1 MALDDC
7 LPVYG
12 AGHARTHA
20 RKLWNALKLEIFQP
34 TDPHTERAAL
44 KSVQVLIKTI
54 YSGGSATS
62 SDDMEGLAKEACE
75 ECVAILKEPE
85 KSQATPAM
93 KTLCAFV
100 STTGK
105 FVQCRLIA
113 SEC

>member
-54 YSGGSATS
+54 YSGGAATS
-62 SDDMEGLAKEACE
+62 SDDIEGLAKEACE
-75 ECVAILKEPE
+75 ECVVILKEPE

-100 STTGK
+100 STTRE
-105 FVQCRLIA
+105 FI
-113 SEC
+113 